1 MHDSDCVGK
10 AFTLSLLV
18 ILQHVKDLYAILI
31 GCIGF
36 FHVKIERID
45 LYKWALWNEILVLF
59 VIKSKTTLCL

>member
-31 GCIGF
+31 GCMYIGF
-36 FHVKIERID
+36 FSHVKIERID

-59 VIKSKTTLCL
+59 VIK

>member
-10 AFTLSLLV
+10 AITLSFLV

-36 FHVKIERID
+36 FSHVKIERID

-59 VIKSKTTLCL
+59 VIK